1 MQKNRKRIFTWIL
14 LFTVSIQ
21 VFWWDGISVSAEP
34 AAIEAPSA
42 VLLESSTGKVVFE
55 QNARERRSPASI
67 TKIMTLLL
75 TFEAL
80 DQGKI
85 KLEDPVTVSAYASS
99 MGGSQVFLAEN
110 EVQTLE
116 TMIKCIAVASGNDAS
131 VAVAVLLESSTG
143 KVVFEQNA
151 RERRSPA
158 SITKIMTLLLTFEA
172 LDQGKIKLEDPVTV
186 SAYASSMGGS
196 QVFLAENEVQTL
208 ETMIKCIAVASG
220 NDASVAVAEY
230 IAGSEEAFVDQ
241 MNQKAAELGMVDTHF
256 EDCCGLTDSDGHY
269 TTAMDVAIMSREL
282 TVKYPQV
289 FEYTGIWMEDI
300 THETRQGSSTF
311 TLNSTNKLL
320 KQYQWA
326 TGLKTGSTSK
336 AKFCL
341 SATATKDGIDLIA
354 VVMGAPDYKARF
366 KDAQTLLSYGFNVS
380 DLYLDENTDVLEDL
394 RIEGGVEDTVPVRY
408 QSEFRY
414 LDTEG
419 NSLDGVKK
427 TIELPEEAQAP
438 VAKGAEAGRAV
449 YLLNGVEIGS
459 VPILYENDVAKA
471 VYKDYLFK
479 IMEFYLL

>member
-42 VLLESSTGKVVFE
+42 VLLESSTGKV
-55 QNARERRSPASI
+55 I
-67 TKIMTLLL
+67 
-75 TFEAL
+75 
-80 DQGKI
+80 
-85 KLEDPVTVSAYASS
+85 
-99 MGGSQVFLAEN
+99 
-110 EVQTLE
+110 
-116 TMIKCIAVASGNDAS
+116 
-131 VAVAVLLESSTG
+131 
-143 KVVFEQNA
+143 FEQNA

-380 DLYLDENTDVLEDL
+380 DLYLDENTDALEDL

-427 TIELPEEAQAP
+427 TIELPEKAQAP
-438 VAKGAEAGRAV
+438 VAKGAEAGR
-449 YLLNGVEIGS
+449 EIGRAS
-459 VPILYENDVAKA
+459 CRERV
-471 VYKDYLFK
+471 
-479 IMEFYLL
+479 

>member
-1 MQKNRKRIFTWIL
+1 MQKNRKRIFTGIL

-42 VLLESSTGKVVFE
+42 VLLESSTGKV
-55 QNARERRSPASI
+55 I
-67 TKIMTLLL
+67 
-75 TFEAL
+75 
-80 DQGKI
+80 
-85 KLEDPVTVSAYASS
+85 
-99 MGGSQVFLAEN
+99 
-110 EVQTLE
+110 
-116 TMIKCIAVASGNDAS
+116 
-131 VAVAVLLESSTG
+131 
-143 KVVFEQNA
+143 FEQNA

-300 THETRQGSSTF
+300 IHETRQGSSTF

-354 VVMGAPDYKARF
+354 VVMGAPDCKARF

-459 VPILYENDVAKA
+459 V
-471 VYKDYLFK
+471 
-479 IMEFYLL
+479 

>member
-1 MQKNRKRIFTWIL
+1 M
-14 LFTVSIQ
+14 
-21 VFWWDGISVSAEP
+21 
-34 AAIEAPSA
+34 
-42 VLLESSTGKVVFE
+42 
-55 QNARERRSPASI
+55 
-67 TKIMTLLL
+67 
-75 TFEAL
+75 
-80 DQGKI
+80 
-85 KLEDPVTVSAYASS
+85 TVSAYASS

-116 TMIKCIAVASGNDAS
+116 T
-131 VAVAVLLESSTG
+131 L
-143 KVVFEQNA
+143 
-151 RERRSPA
+151 
-158 SITKIMTLLLTFEA
+158 
-172 LDQGKIKLEDPVTV
+172 
-186 SAYASSMGGS
+186 
-196 QVFLAENEVQTL
+196 
-208 ETMIKCIAVASG
+208 IKCIAVASG

>member
-42 VLLESSTGKVVFE
+42 VLLESSTGKVIFE

-75 TFEAL
+75 TFAAL

-116 TMIKCIAVASGNDAS
+116 T
-131 VAVAVLLESSTG
+131 L
-143 KVVFEQNA
+143 
-151 RERRSPA
+151 
-158 SITKIMTLLLTFEA
+158 
-172 LDQGKIKLEDPVTV
+172 
-186 SAYASSMGGS
+186 
-196 QVFLAENEVQTL
+196 
-208 ETMIKCIAVASG
+208 IKCIAVASG

-269 TTAMDVAIMSREL
+269 TTAMDMSREL
-282 TVKYPQV
+282 TVKYPKV

-380 DLYLDENTDVLEDL
+380 DLYLDENTDALEDL

>member
-1 MQKNRKRIFTWIL
+1 MQKNRKRIFAWIL

-21 VFWWDGISVSAEP
+21 VFWWNGISVSAEP

-42 VLLESSTGKVVFE
+42 VLMESSTGKVIFE

-85 KLEDPVTVSAYASS
+85 KLEDPVTVS
-99 MGGSQVFLAEN
+99 E
-110 EVQTLE
+110 
-116 TMIKCIAVASGNDAS
+116 
-131 VAVAVLLESSTG
+131 
-143 KVVFEQNA
+143 
-151 RERRSPA
+151 
-158 SITKIMTLLLTFEA
+158 
-172 LDQGKIKLEDPVTV
+172 
-186 SAYASSMGGS
+186 YASSMGGS

-230 IAGSEEAFVDQ
+230 IAGSEEAFVEQ
-241 MNQKAAELGMVDTHF
+241 MNEKAAELGMVDTHF

-282 TVKYPQV
+282 TVKHPQI

-380 DLYLDENTDVLEDL
+380 DLYLDENTDALNPL
-394 RIEGGVEDTVPVRY
+394 RVEGGVEDTVPIKYR
-408 QSEFRY
+408 SEFRY

-419 NSLDGVKK
+419 NSLAGVEKS
-427 TIELPEEAQAP
+427 IELPETAVAP
-438 VAKGAEAGRAV
+438 VTKGTEAGRAV
-449 YLLNGVEIGS
+449 YLLNGTEIGS
-459 VPILYENDVAKA
+459 VPILYDSDVAKA
-471 VYKDYLFK
+471 AYKDYLFK

>member
-1 MQKNRKRIFTWIL
+1 MQKNRRRIFTWIL

-21 VFWWDGISVSAEP
+21 VFWWDGVSVSAEP

-42 VLLESSTGKVVFE
+42 VLLESSTGKVIFE

-110 EVQTLE
+110 EVQTME
-116 TMIKCIAVASGNDAS
+116 TMIKCIAVASGNDA
-131 VAVAVLLESSTG
+131 
-143 KVVFEQNA
+143 
-151 RERRSPA
+151 
-158 SITKIMTLLLTFEA
+158 
-172 LDQGKIKLEDPVTV
+172 
-186 SAYASSMGGS
+186 
-196 QVFLAENEVQTL
+196 
-208 ETMIKCIAVASG
+208 
-220 NDASVAVAEY
+220 VAEY
-230 IAGSEEAFVDQ
+230 IAGGEEAFVDQ
-241 MNQKAAELGMVDTHF
+241 MNQKAAELGMADTHF

-354 VVMGAPDYKARF
+354 VVIGAPDYKARF

>member
-42 VLLESSTGKVVFE
+42 VLLESSTGKVIFE

-110 EVQTLE
+110 EVQT
-116 TMIKCIAVASGNDAS
+116 M
-131 VAVAVLLESSTG
+131 
-143 KVVFEQNA
+143 
-151 RERRSPA
+151 
-158 SITKIMTLLLTFEA
+158 
-172 LDQGKIKLEDPVTV
+172 
-186 SAYASSMGGS
+186 
-196 QVFLAENEVQTL
+196 

-230 IAGSEEAFVDQ
+230 IAGGEEAFVDQ
-241 MNQKAAELGMVDTHF
+241 MNQKAAELGMADTHF

-269 TTAMDVAIMSREL
+269 TTAMDVAIMYREL

-289 FEYTGIWMEDI
+289 FEYTGSCMEDI

-419 NSLDGVKK
+419 NSQRGQR
-427 TIELPEEAQAP
+427 QA
-438 VAKGAEAGRAV
+438 ERS
-449 YLLNGVEIGS
+449 IC
-459 VPILYENDVAKA
+459 
-471 VYKDYLFK
+471 
-479 IMEFYLL
+479 

>member
-42 VLLESSTGKVVFE
+42 VLLESSTGKV
-55 QNARERRSPASI
+55 I
-67 TKIMTLLL
+67 
-75 TFEAL
+75 
-80 DQGKI
+80 
-85 KLEDPVTVSAYASS
+85 
-99 MGGSQVFLAEN
+99 
-110 EVQTLE
+110 
-116 TMIKCIAVASGNDAS
+116 
-131 VAVAVLLESSTG
+131 
-143 KVVFEQNA
+143 FEQNA

-449 YLLNGVEIGS
+449 YLLMPSPFS
-459 VPILYENDVAKA
+459 VTV
-471 VYKDYLFK
+471 
-479 IMEFYLL
+479 

>member
-1 MQKNRKRIFTWIL
+1 MQKIRKRIFIGIL
-14 LFTVSIQ
+14 LFTVSVQ
-21 VFWWDGISVSAEP
+21 VFWWDEISVSAEP

-42 VLLESSTGKVVFE
+42 VLLESSTGKV
-55 QNARERRSPASI
+55 I
-67 TKIMTLLL
+67 
-75 TFEAL
+75 
-80 DQGKI
+80 
-85 KLEDPVTVSAYASS
+85 
-99 MGGSQVFLAEN
+99 
-110 EVQTLE
+110 
-116 TMIKCIAVASGNDAS
+116 
-131 VAVAVLLESSTG
+131 
-143 KVVFEQNA
+143 FEQNA

-230 IAGSEEAFVDQ
+230 IAGSEEAFVEQ

-282 TVKYPQV
+282 TVKHPQV

-380 DLYLDENTDVLEDL
+380 DLYLDENTDALGDL
-394 RIEGGVEDTVPVRY
+394 RVEGGVEDAVPVRY

-419 NSLDGVKK
+419 NSLSGVEKK
-427 TIELPEEAQAP
+427 LELPETVGAP
-438 VAKGAEAGRAV
+438 IVKDTEAGRAV

-459 VPILYENDVAKA
+459 VPILYDNDVAKA
-471 VYKDYLFK
+471 VYRDYLFK

>member
-1 MQKNRKRIFTWIL
+1 MITCIFGLTACGSEETYTDYEQRKMDTAIQIATQYVIPSLENFEDEATLESFSEYTADEVAYLVQENVGI
-14 LFTVSIQ
+14 TV
-21 VFWWDGISVSAEP
+21 DGYAYKT
-34 AAIEAPSA
+34 AIESFNSA
-42 VLLESSTGKVVFE
+42 KKTIGGITAVGDADATIDDDQIIVHVDCLLYTSFE

-116 TMIKCIAVASGNDAS
+116 T
-131 VAVAVLLESSTG
+131 L
-143 KVVFEQNA
+143 
-151 RERRSPA
+151 
-158 SITKIMTLLLTFEA
+158 
-172 LDQGKIKLEDPVTV
+172 
-186 SAYASSMGGS
+186 
-196 QVFLAENEVQTL
+196 
-208 ETMIKCIAVASG
+208 IKCIAVASG

-230 IAGSEEAFVDQ
+230 IAGSEEAFVEQ
-241 MNQKAAELGMVDTHF
+241 MNAKASELGMTDTHF

-269 TTAMDVAIMSREL
+269 TTAMDVAVMSREL
-282 TVKYPQV
+282 TVKYPKI

-300 THETRQGSSTF
+300 THETSQGSSKF

-320 KQYQWA
+320 KQYPFT

-354 VVMGAPDYKARF
+354 VIMGAPDYKARF
-366 KDAQTLLSYGFNVS
+366 KDARTLLSYGFNIS
-380 DLYLDENTDVLEDL
+380 DLYLDENTDPLQNMRVQ
-394 RIEGGVEDTVPVRY
+394 GGVEDTVPVKY

-419 NSLDGVKK
+419 NSLDGVEKK
-427 TIELPEEAQAP
+427 IELPETAIAP
-438 VAKGAEAGRAV
+438 FAEGDTAGRAV

-459 VPILYENDVAKA
+459 VPILYENAVAKA
-471 VYKDYLFK
+471 VYKDYLRK